1 MPDPILNKA
10 GKLTDDEYTLMKK
23 HVDIGAE
30 LMKGIGKG
38 VDGLL
43 DGILYHHERYD
54 GKGYSSGLAGQDI
67 PLIARI
73 ICLADCYDAMT
84 SNRVY
89 RKRLSSEEVREEFI
103 RCRGSQFDPEL
114 TDIFVKLI
122 DTKELVPYTIDGMAT
137 TQSGEILKSAM
148 LEKYLKELSKLD
160 DMEAKNP
167 THIRMMNYILKLK
180 EKRGESINAFVLTI
194 LDKDELW
201 DTENRFVTPYIQAD
215 DMNIEY
221 NDKSRIIVLFGKSD
235 EEIEDFEKTLEEIPV
250 NFKVGRI

>member
-1 MPDPILNKA
+1 MVLARAMADDYGFTEEDILRIHYIGTLHDIGKIGVPDPILNKA

-84 SNRVY
+84 MGEKRRRALANAMSERPICARASTMNRSM
-89 RKRLSSEEVREEFI
+89 RGPSSSEF
-103 RCRGSQFDPEL
+103 L
-114 TDIFVKLI
+114 TV
-122 DTKELVPYTIDGMAT
+122 
-137 TQSGEILKSAM
+137 
-148 LEKYLKELSKLD
+148 
-160 DMEAKNP
+160 
-167 THIRMMNYILKLK
+167 
-180 EKRGESINAFVLTI
+180 
-194 LDKDELW
+194 
-201 DTENRFVTPYIQAD
+201 
-215 DMNIEY
+215 
-221 NDKSRIIVLFGKSD
+221 
-235 EEIEDFEKTLEEIPV
+235 
-250 NFKVGRI
+250 